1 MKFWYFRR
9 TLFFSQRKKIIFG
22 GKKHT
27 ALFQF
32 WYFRRTLFLSQR
44 NEIIFG
50 VKSTLPFSK
59 LIIGKYVYSHGYT
72 EIRDRGAS
80 RVNLLGKLS
89 FTF

>member
-9 TLFFSQRKKIIFG
+9 TLFFSQRNKIIFG

-50 VKSTLPFSK
+50 GKKHTALFQTHNWEVFQHARTC
-59 LIIGKYVYSHGYT
+59 IRTVIRKYVTG
-72 EIRDRGAS
+72 
-80 RVNLLGKLS
+80 GK
-89 FTF
+89 